1 MNLPGIPHPH
11 NISMMQ
17 CYINITKQSTWAE
30 NSKHSNGSGHVR
42 LFYIRKNFAKVG
54 MITGSNIAIA
64 PSFQVCYQ
72 NLMLKGACKSEGKP
86 LT

>member
-1 MNLPGIPHPH
+1 MFAYFILGK
-11 NISMMQ
+11 IS
-17 CYINITKQSTWAE
+17 
-30 NSKHSNGSGHVR
+30 
-42 LFYIRKNFAKVG
+42 FDPKVG
-54 MITGSNIAIA
+54 MITGSNIAIV